1 MIYWFLI
8 IFGIFTLSIS
18 LSNQVYNLAIK
29 KYITVNLLLQ
39 ILIRVTLFFIAIL
52 IIFSGLYIESNF

>member
-18 LSNQVYNLAIK
+18 LSNQVYNLVIK
-29 KYITVNLLLQ
+29 KNITVNLLFQ
-39 ILIRVTLFFIAIL
+39 ILIRIVLFFVAIIL
-52 IIFSGLYIESNF
+52 ILGGLYIESNY